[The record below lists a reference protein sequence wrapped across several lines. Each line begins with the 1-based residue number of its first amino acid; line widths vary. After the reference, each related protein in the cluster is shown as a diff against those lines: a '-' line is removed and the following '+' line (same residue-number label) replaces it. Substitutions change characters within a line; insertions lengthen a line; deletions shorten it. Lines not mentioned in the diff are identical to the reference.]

1 MLAWL
6 PAEEVECQV
15 VPALGRQTSRTICD
29 ITTLHQELSR
39 IRARHGLSF
48 ERGECFPE
56 ISCVAAAVRGPEGP
70 VAAISLVGDARTP
83 LERVA
88 PLVVDAARTVTAA
101 LFPSLRLET
110 SRPGPARRGVRR
122 PNRHASAAGDGAWS
136 PQTIDR
142 MLAAT
147 EYGDWF

>member
-1 MLAWL
+1 M
-6 PAEEVECQV
+6 
-15 VPALGRQTSRTICD
+15 
-29 ITTLHQELSR
+29 
-39 IRARHGLSF
+39 
-48 ERGECFPE
+48 
-56 ISCVAAAVRGPEGP
+56 AAAVRGPEGP

-101 LFPSLRLET
+101 LFPSLRIE
-110 SRPGPARRGVRR
+110 SQPAGPGRRAARRAG
-122 PNRHASAAGDGAWS
+122 RHSSGQAEGSWS
-136 PQTIDR
+136 PRTIDR